1 MLRPPMLLAALLGTL
16 VAAALS
22 SCAGASGSAEEES
35 GRRAAATHSTP
46 GQAAGTPEGQTE
58 AVEQRTLDF
67 FRAMERRETATMEA
81 MLAPDATWRV
91 AMSFSGDR
99 ADQSY
104 FGDRAAAL
112 ANLRQISTMVSTVRF
127 VDTRVSVTGDGATSF
142 MQANGDFVTAAGKP
156 YRNTYVF
163 RLDWREDLITQVEEY
178 TNPITICASFGLPL
192 CVPGVPDDSGAQ
204 QSPAAG

>member
-1 MLRPPMLLAALLGTL
+1 MFRSPTLLATLLGTL
-16 VAAALS
+16 VIATLS
-22 SCAGASGSAEEES
+22 SCAGTSGPAEEES
-35 GRRAAATHSTP
+35 SPYTTSARATGAPKDQPEAAR
-46 GQAAGTPEGQTE
+46 
-58 AVEQRTLDF
+58 QRTMDF
-67 FRAMERRETATMEA
+67 FLAMERRDTATMEA

-127 VDTRVSVTGDGATSF
+127 TDTRVSVTGDGATSF
-142 MQANGDFVTAAGKP
+142 MQADGDFVTAAGKP

-192 CVPGVPDDSGAQ
+192 CVPDDSGARR
-204 QSPAAG
+204 SPAAG